1 MGFHVNVWVTGDL
14 IERDRG
20 AVRAKGT
27 TLWSSYHRF
36 LKETKRRKMTID
48 CLSANNRC
56 ETVRVWPTQTTRNPV
71 ILRSA
76 PSNIT
81 LEVML
86 LLNITG
92 VSEWWP
98 AAATSCVAVSHTGDD
113 IQNKYLSL
121 SLTQFCPV
129 WRWPFLTWATTPK
142 NLHVIQERNRK
153 YLRTTTAALWI
164 LQLFFLTWTTFCF
177 REHVV
182 TADRLPEGCR
192 PLQEASHSYE
202 MAQTTW

>member
-20 AVRAKGT
+20 AVRANGT
-27 TLWSSYHRF
+27 THWSSYHRF
-36 LKETKRRKMTID
+36 RKETKRRKMTID

-56 ETVRVWPTQTTRNPV
+56 ETVRVWPIQTTHNPV

-76 PSNIT
+76 LSNIT
-81 LEVML
+81 LEIML

-121 SLTQFCPV
+121 AHSILSSVTLT
-129 WRWPFLTWATTPK
+129 
-142 NLHVIQERNRK
+142 
-153 YLRTTTAALWI
+153 
-164 LQLFFLTWTTFCF
+164 FFDFSVLSMKICWQKQQPQRIHT
-177 REHVV
+177 
-182 TADRLPEGCR
+182 
-192 PLQEASHSYE
+192 
-202 MAQTTW
+202 